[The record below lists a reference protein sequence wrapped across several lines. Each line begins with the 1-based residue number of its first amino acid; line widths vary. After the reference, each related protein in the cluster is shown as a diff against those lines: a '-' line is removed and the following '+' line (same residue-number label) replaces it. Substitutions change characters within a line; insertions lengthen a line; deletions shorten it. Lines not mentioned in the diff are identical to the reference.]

1 VNYGIDGGNIVHTAM
16 RERERKIVRVQ
27 GSDKQEANLD
37 GHKLI
42 NIISSKGKS
51 IEGASDYEFRN
62 EDREDIVVFECS
74 LKEAVEKGYAIKKPK
89 RRKKRGLI

>member
-1 VNYGIDGGNIVHTAM
+1 M
-16 RERERKIVRVQ
+16 
-27 GSDKQEANLD
+27 D

-62 EDREDIVVFECS
+62 EDREGVVAFDCTLE
-74 LKEAVEKGYAIKKPK
+74 EAVEKGYAIKKPK